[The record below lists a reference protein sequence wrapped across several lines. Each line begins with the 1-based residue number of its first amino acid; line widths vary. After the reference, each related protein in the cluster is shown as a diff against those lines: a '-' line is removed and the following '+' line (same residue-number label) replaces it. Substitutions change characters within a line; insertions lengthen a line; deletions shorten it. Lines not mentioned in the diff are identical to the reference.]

1 MKNKNRS
8 NFDNKYNKL
17 FKFLTF
23 DQSLFSS
30 ILITLAILTFAFAIL
45 GFFYLLGVNVSVEH
59 IE

>member
-1 MKNKNRS
+1 MKKKVRPNL
-8 NFDNKYNKL
+8 DNKYNKL

-30 ILITLAILTFAFAIL
+30 IFITFSILIYAFAIL
-45 GFFYLLGVNVSVEH
+45 GVFFLLDIKIGQ